1 VHLKNYGNYT
11 DINAILFAINKMK
24 IKQWKL
30 ERCNSLE
37 LTGDVE
43 E

>member
-11 DINAILFAINKMK
+11 DTILFGINKMK
-24 IKQWKL
+24 IKHWKL